1 MDVKGKMR
9 HKGSMQTKTADK
21 SPASARK
28 RGRPP
33 KLSDAEVVQ
42 LKQAI
47 LHAAEGEFGIKG
59 FDGASLIAIA
69 KEAGVTQPL
78 IHYHYTNKLELW
90 NAVIRS
96 LFGTLEEKLSELNI
110 SEITPQL
117 VQKLEEEIAFDALS
131 QLTWNFIAFSSERPA
146 LAQIMF
152 HEMSSPGIRAEFLRT
167 NYVARLENQLRLLTN
182 AATSS
187 SKSKRAFAPLF
198 AMYLGACMS
207 PFLHASYIEAE
218 SKLNVHKVAVREE
231 IRQTALKL
239 FV

>member
-1 MDVKGKMR
+1 MDVKRKIG
-9 HKGSMQTKTADK
+9 HKGTMQIKTADK
-21 SPASARK
+21 PPASARK

-33 KLSDAEVVQ
+33 KLSDAEVFQ

-90 NAVIRS
+90 NEVIRS
-96 LFGTLEEKLSELNI
+96 LFGTLEEKLAELNI
-110 SEITPQL
+110 AEITPQL
-117 VQKLEEEIAFDALS
+117 AQDLDQKTAFDALS
-131 QLTWNFIAFSSERPA
+131 QLTWNFIAFSSKRPA

-167 NYVARLENQLRLLTN
+167 NYVTRLEDQLRLLTN

-187 SKSKRAFAPLF
+187 NKSKREFSTLF
-198 AMYLGACMS
+198 TIYLGACMS

-218 SKLNVHKVAVREE
+218 TKLDVHSVEVWEE

-239 FV
+239 FA